1 MEAPRS
7 RSQIAVLGQV
17 MIQGVSGAMKAS
29 ENAMRKESNISVT
42 NSVEAPHIRAERQSQ
57 HLIEAFLASGLFF
70 MLLPGTF
77 LGVWNLI
84 GISRREALSALS
96 PAWLQAHGQAQVFGW
111 VGSFILGIGFYSLT
125 KIQSTRTFPVGK
137 GWTSWSLWTCGV
149 TLRWMGGVTGWHW
162 RWILPASGLFE
173 LGGFLLFFLAVRRHR
188 PASGQSAKPLW
199 MVLVILSTFV
209 FLLTLV
215 INAIALFRLALTGST
230 PALPHLL
237 DLQLVT
243 MAIWGVLVPTIW
255 GFNARW
261 LPIFAGF
268 GQPGTKWLFAAYGLS
283 LAAIALVFLNQWGIS
298 ATVFVASAL
307 MAIQGLRVWRPAVQ
321 PAKVHNIH
329 PSFPYFLRIA
339 YVWLLIASLLG
350 CLAAIEDRS
359 GGLWGASR
367 HALTVGFVAVMVFTI
382 GQRVLPAFC
391 GMRLLWSKELML
403 WSLALLNAGCLLRV
417 SMEPLAYE
425 LDWQIAWNLL
435 PVSAV
440 IELSAV
446 TLFALN
452 LVGTLMQKPAHL
464 RQLSD

>member
-1 MEAPRS
+1 M
-7 RSQIAVLGQV
+7 
-17 MIQGVSGAMKAS
+17 MIQIISGAVTANEDAMGE
-29 ENAMRKESNISVT
+29 ENNISEI
-42 NSVEAPHIRAERQSQ
+42 NSAEEPRIRAERHSQ
-57 HLIEAFLASGLFF
+57 ALIEAFLASGLLF

-84 GISRREALSALS
+84 GISQRQALNALS

-125 KIQSTRTFPVGK
+125 KMQNTRTFPVGT

-149 TLRWMGGVTGWHW
+149 ALRWLGGVTGWHW
-162 RWILPASGLFE
+162 RWILPASGLLE
-173 LGGFLLFFLAVRRHR
+173 LGGFLLFFLTVRRHR
-188 PASGQSAKPLW
+188 PATGQSAKPVW
-199 MVLVILSTFV
+199 IVLVICATSV

-215 INAIALFRLALTGST
+215 INAIALFRLALSSST

-243 MAIWGVLVPTIW
+243 MSIWGVLVPIIW

-268 GQPGTKWLFAAYGLS
+268 DQPRPRWLFTAYGFS
-283 LAAIALVFLNQWGIS
+283 LAGIVLVFLNQWGIS
-298 ATVFVASAL
+298 SAVFVASAL
-307 MAIQGLRVWRPAVQ
+307 LAIQGLRVWHPAVQ

-329 PSFPYFLRIA
+329 PSFPHFLRIA
-339 YVWLLIASLLG
+339 YIWLVIASLLG

-391 GMRLLWSKELML
+391 GMRLLWSKELMI
-403 WSLALLNAGCLLRV
+403 WSLALLNLGCLLRV
-417 SMEPLAYE
+417 SMEALAYE
-425 LDWQIAWNLL
+425 LDWQIAWKML

-440 IELSAV
+440 IELTAV
-446 TLFALN
+446 TLFAIN
-452 LVGTLMQKPAHL
+452 LVGTLMQRPAHL
-464 RQLSD
+464 RRLSNPVFNQGGTP

>member
-1 MEAPRS
+1 MKTNIVEIGSPEEPR
-7 RSQIAVLGQV
+7 
-17 MIQGVSGAMKAS
+17 
-29 ENAMRKESNISVT
+29 
-42 NSVEAPHIRAERQSQ
+42 IRAERQSQ
-57 HLIEAFLASGLFF
+57 TLIEAFLASGLFF
-70 MLLPGTF
+70 LLLPGTF

-84 GISRREALSALS
+84 GISRHEALTALS

-125 KIQSTRTFPVGK
+125 KMQTTRTFPVGK
-137 GWTSWSLWTCGV
+137 GWTSWSLWTTAV
-149 TLRWMGGVTGWHW
+149 ALRWLGGVTGWHW
-162 RWILPASGLFE
+162 RWILPVSGLLEF
-173 LGGFLLFFLAVRRHR
+173 GGFLLFFLTVRRHR
-188 PASGQSAKPLW
+188 PASGQSTKAAW
-199 MVLVILSTFV
+199 MILVILSTVV
-209 FLLTLV
+209 FLLTL
-215 INAIALFRLALTGST
+215 AIDTVALFWLALTGSN
-230 PALPHLL
+230 PALPHRL

-268 GQPGTKWLFAAYGLS
+268 GQPRTQWLLPGYALS
-283 LAAIALVFLNQWGIS
+283 LAGIALVFLNQWGIS
-298 ATVFVASAL
+298 AVVLAISAL
-307 MAIQGLRVWRPAVQ
+307 LAIKGLQVWGPAVR

-329 PSFPYFLRIA
+329 PSFPHFLRIA

-350 CLAAIEDRS
+350 CLAALEDRS

-391 GMRLLWSKELML
+391 GMRVLWSKELMF
-403 WSLALLNAGCLLRV
+403 WSLTLLNLGCLLRV

-425 LDWQIAWNLL
+425 RDWQIAWRLL

-440 IELSAV
+440 IELTAV

-452 LVGTLMQKPAHL
+452 LVGTLIQKPAHL
-464 RQLSD
+464 RQLSDAASHTGGVP

>member
-1 MEAPRS
+1 MRS
-7 RSQIAVLGQV
+7 DFKGTEV
-17 MIQGVSGAMKAS
+17 
-29 ENAMRKESNISVT
+29 
-42 NSVEAPHIRAERQSQ
+42 NSIEQPHIRAERQSQ
-57 HLIEAFLASGLFF
+57 TLIEAFLVSGLLF

-84 GISRREALSALS
+84 GISRRQALTALS

-125 KIQSTRTFPVGK
+125 KMQSTRTFPIDM
-137 GWTSWSLWTCGV
+137 GWASWSLWTAGV
-149 TLRWMGGVTGWHW
+149 TLRWLGGVSGWEW
-162 RWILPASGLFE
+162 RRILPASGMLE
-173 LGGFLLFFLAVRRHR
+173 LVGFLLFFLTVRKHR
-188 PASGQSAKPLW
+188 PASGQSAKSAW
-199 MVLVILSTFV
+199 MVLVVLSTLV

-215 INAIALFRLALTGST
+215 INAVALFRLATTGNA
-230 PALPHLL
+230 PALPHRL

-268 GQPGTKWLFAAYGLS
+268 DQPRPRWLLTAFGLS
-283 LAAIALVFLNQWGIS
+283 MVGILLVFLNWWGAS
-298 ATVFVASAL
+298 AAVFVASAL
-307 MAIQGLRVWRPAVQ
+307 AAIQGLRVWHRAVQ

-329 PSFPYFLRIA
+329 PSCPHFLRAA
-339 YVWLLIASLLG
+339 YVWLMIASLLG
-350 CLAAIEDRS
+350 CLAALEDHS

-391 GMRLLWSKELML
+391 GMRVLWSKELMF
-403 WSLALLNAGCLLRV
+403 WSLALLNLGCLLRV

-425 LDWQIAWNLL
+425 RDWQIAWRLL

-440 IELSAV
+440 IELTAV
-446 TLFALN
+446 TLFGLN
-452 LVGTLMQKPAHL
+452 LVGTLMQQPAHL
-464 RQLSD
+464 RQASNPVSNAGGIP

>member
-1 MEAPRS
+1 MAKVEA
-7 RSQIAVLGQV
+7 Q
-17 MIQGVSGAMKAS
+17 
-29 ENAMRKESNISVT
+29 AMRKENNISAI
-42 NSVEAPHIRAERQSQ
+42 SSAEAPHIRAERQSQ
-57 HLIEAFLASGLFF
+57 ALIEAFLVTGLLF

-84 GISRREALSALS
+84 GISRRQALNALS

-125 KIQSTRTFPVGK
+125 KMQSTRTFPAGK
-137 GWTSWSLWTCGV
+137 GWTAWGLWTCGV
-149 TLRWMGGVTGWHW
+149 AVRWIGGVTGWHW
-162 RWILPASGLFE
+162 RWILPASGLLE

-188 PASGQSAKPLW
+188 PAGGQSGKPLW
-199 MVLVILSTFV
+199 MVLVILATLV
-209 FLLTLV
+209 FLLTLL

-230 PALPHLL
+230 PALPHRL
-237 DLQLVT
+237 DLQLVM

-268 GQPGTKWLFAAYGLS
+268 GQPRPRWLFAAYALS
-283 LAAIALVFLNQWGIS
+283 LVGLALIFLNHWGVS
-298 ATVFVASAL
+298 ALVFVASAL
-307 MAIQGLRVWRPAVQ
+307 LAIQGLRVLHPAVQ

-329 PSFPYFLRIA
+329 PSFPHFLRIA
-339 YVWLLIASLLG
+339 YVWLVVASLIG
-350 CLAAIEDRS
+350 CLAALEDSS

-391 GMRLLWSKELML
+391 GMRLLWSKELMF
-403 WSLALLNAGCLLRV
+403 WSLSLLNLGCLLRV

-425 LDWQIAWNLL
+425 LDWQIAWKLL

-446 TLFALN
+446 TLFAVN
-452 LVGTLMQKPAHL
+452 LVGTLMQPPAHL
-464 RQLSD
+464 RQLSDPSS

>member
-1 MEAPRS
+1 VTREETKTLGLRLAEEPR
-7 RSQIAVLGQV
+7 
-17 MIQGVSGAMKAS
+17 
-29 ENAMRKESNISVT
+29 
-42 NSVEAPHIRAERQSQ
+42 IRAERQSQ
-57 HLIEAFLASGLFF
+57 ALIEAFLASGLFF

-84 GISRREALSALS
+84 GISRRQTLDGLSS
-96 PAWLQAHGQAQVFGW
+96 AWLQAHGQAQLFGW

-125 KIQSTRTFPVGK
+125 KMQSTRSFPVGN
-137 GWTSWSLWTCGV
+137 GWTAWTLWTCGV
-149 TLRWMGGVTGWHW
+149 ALRWLGGVTGWHW
-162 RWILPASGLFE
+162 RWILPASGLLE
-173 LGGFLLFFLAVRRHR
+173 LGGFLLFFLTVRRHR
-188 PASGQSAKPLW
+188 PASGQPAKPMW
-199 MVLVILSTFV
+199 MVLVILSTLV
-209 FLLTLV
+209 FLLTLL
-215 INAIALFRLALTGST
+215 INALELFRLALSSST

-268 GQPGTKWLFAAYGLS
+268 DQPRAGWLFAAFGLS
-283 LAAIALVFLNQWGIS
+283 LTGIVLVFLNRWGIS
-298 ATVFVASAL
+298 SAVFVASAL
-307 MAIQGLRVWRPAVQ
+307 LAIQGLRVWHPAVQ

-329 PSFPYFLRIA
+329 PSFPHFLRIA
-339 YVWLLIASLLG
+339 YGWLLIASLLG
-350 CLAAIEDRS
+350 CLAALEDRS

-367 HALTVGFVAVMVFTI
+367 HALTVGFVALMVFTI

-391 GMRLLWSKELML
+391 GMRLLWSKELMI
-403 WSLALLNAGCLLRV
+403 WSLALLNLGCLLRV

-425 LDWQIAWNLL
+425 LDWQIAWKLL

-440 IELSAV
+440 IEMTAV
-446 TLFALN
+446 VFFALN

-464 RQLSD
+464 RQLSEPIRNQGGTH

>member
-1 MEAPRS
+1 MTREETETLELRLAEEPR
-7 RSQIAVLGQV
+7 IC
-17 MIQGVSGAMKAS
+17 
-29 ENAMRKESNISVT
+29 
-42 NSVEAPHIRAERQSQ
+42 AERQSQ
-57 HLIEAFLASGLFF
+57 ALIEAFVGSGLFF

-84 GISRREALSALS
+84 GISRQQALDGLS
-96 PAWLQAHGQAQVFGW
+96 SAWLQAHGQAQLFGW

-125 KIQSTRTFPVGK
+125 KMQSTRTFPVGNA
-137 GWTSWSLWTCGV
+137 WTAWSLWTCGV
-149 TLRWMGGVTGWHW
+149 ALRWLGGVTGWHW
-162 RWILPASGLFE
+162 RWILPASGLLE
-173 LGGFLLFFLAVRRHR
+173 LGGFLLFFLTVRRHR
-188 PASGQSAKPLW
+188 PASGQSAKPMW

-215 INAIALFRLALTGST
+215 INAIALFRLALLSRT

-243 MAIWGVLVPTIW
+243 MAIWGVLVSTIW

-268 GQPGTKWLFAAYGLS
+268 SQPRARWLFTAYGLS
-283 LAAIALVFLNQWGIS
+283 LAGIVLVFLNQWGIS
-298 ATVFVASAL
+298 SAVFVASVL
-307 MAIQGLRVWRPAVQ
+307 LAIQGLRVWHPAFQ

-329 PSFPYFLRIA
+329 PSFPHFLRIA
-339 YVWLLIASLLG
+339 YGWLLIASLLG
-350 CLAAIEDRS
+350 CLASREDRS

-391 GMRLLWSKELML
+391 GMRVLWSKELMF
-403 WSLALLNAGCLLRV
+403 WSLALLNVGCLLRV

-425 LDWQIAWNLL
+425 RDWQIAWRLL

-440 IELSAV
+440 IELTAV

-452 LVGTLMQKPAHL
+452 LLGTLMQKPAHL
-464 RQLSD
+464 RQVSDPVSDAGGAP

>member
-1 MEAPRS
+1 
-7 RSQIAVLGQV
+7 
-17 MIQGVSGAMKAS
+17 
-29 ENAMRKESNISVT
+29 MRKENNISAI
-42 NSVEAPHIRAERQSQ
+42 SSAEAPHIRAERQSQ
-57 HLIEAFLASGLFF
+57 ALIEAFLVTGLLF

-84 GISRREALSALS
+84 GISRRQALNALS

-125 KIQSTRTFPVGK
+125 KMQSTRTFPAGK
-137 GWTSWSLWTCGV
+137 GWAAWGLWTCGV
-149 TLRWMGGVTGWHW
+149 ALRWISGVTGWHW
-162 RWILPASGLFE
+162 RWILPASGLLE

-188 PASGQSAKPLW
+188 PAGGQSGKPLW
-199 MVLVILSTFV
+199 MVLVILATIV
-209 FLLTLV
+209 FLLTLL

-237 DLQLVT
+237 DLQLVM

-268 GQPGTKWLFAAYGLS
+268 GQPRPRWLFAAYALS
-283 LAAIALVFLNQWGIS
+283 LVGLALIFFNQWGVS
-298 ATVFVASAL
+298 ALVFVASAL
-307 MAIQGLRVWRPAVQ
+307 LAIQGLRVWHPAVQ

-329 PSFPYFLRIA
+329 PSFPHFLRIA
-339 YVWLLIASLLG
+339 YVWLVVASLLG
-350 CLAAIEDRS
+350 CLAALEDNS

-367 HALTVGFVAVMVFTI
+367 HALTVGFVALMVFTI

-391 GMRLLWSKELML
+391 GMRILWSKEVMF
-403 WSLALLNAGCLLRV
+403 WSLALLNFGCLLRV

-425 LDWQIAWNLL
+425 LDWQIAWKLL

-440 IELSAV
+440 IELTAV
-446 TLFALN
+446 TLFAMN

-464 RQLSD
+464 RQLSDPA

>member
-1 MEAPRS
+1 MKTNIIEISSPEEPR
-7 RSQIAVLGQV
+7 
-17 MIQGVSGAMKAS
+17 
-29 ENAMRKESNISVT
+29 
-42 NSVEAPHIRAERQSQ
+42 IRAERQSQ
-57 HLIEAFLASGLFF
+57 TLVEAFWASGLFF
-70 MLLPGTF
+70 LLLPGTF

-84 GISRREALSALS
+84 GISRHEALTALS

-125 KIQSTRTFPVGK
+125 KMQTTRTFPVGK
-137 GWTSWSLWTCGV
+137 GWTSWNLWTTGV
-149 TLRWMGGVTGWHW
+149 ALRWLGGVTGWHW
-162 RWILPASGLFE
+162 RWILPGSGLLEF
-173 LGGFLLFFLAVRRHR
+173 GGFLLFFLTVRRHR
-188 PASGQSAKPLW
+188 PASGQSTKAAW
-199 MVLVILSTFV
+199 MILVILSTVV

-215 INAIALFRLALTGST
+215 INTVALFWLALTGSN
-230 PALPHLL
+230 PALPHRL

-268 GQPGTKWLFAAYGLS
+268 AQPRTQWLFSGYALS
-283 LAAIALVFLNQWGIS
+283 LAGIALVFLNQWGIS
-298 ATVFVASAL
+298 AVVLAISAL
-307 MAIQGLRVWRPAVQ
+307 LAIKGLQVWGPAVH

-329 PSFPYFLRIA
+329 PSFPHFLRIA

-350 CLAAIEDRS
+350 CLAALEDRS

-391 GMRLLWSKELML
+391 GMRVLWSKELMF
-403 WSLALLNAGCLLRV
+403 WSLALLNLGCLLRV

-425 LDWQIAWNLL
+425 RDWQIAWRLL

-440 IELSAV
+440 IELTAV

-452 LVGTLMQKPAHL
+452 LVGTLTQKPVHL
-464 RQLSD
+464 RQLSDAASDAGGAP

>member
-1 MEAPRS
+1 MA
-7 RSQIAVLGQV
+7 
-17 MIQGVSGAMKAS
+17 
-29 ENAMRKESNISVT
+29 NISQTVPA
-42 NSVEAPHIRAERQSQ
+42 EEPRIRAERQSQ
-57 HLIEAFLASGLFF
+57 TLIEAFLVSGLFF
-70 MLLPGTF
+70 LLLPGTF

-84 GISRREALSALS
+84 GISRHQAVTALS

-125 KIQSTRTFPVGK
+125 KMQSTRTFPVVQ
-137 GWTSWSLWTCGV
+137 GWTAWVLWTTGV
-149 TLRWMGGVTGWHW
+149 VLRWLGGVTGWEW
-162 RWILPASGLFE
+162 RWLLPASGLLE
-173 LGGFLLFFLAVRRHR
+173 VAGFLFFFLTVRRHR
-188 PASGQSAKPLW
+188 PASGQSAKATW
-199 MVLVILSTFV
+199 MILVILSTLV

-215 INAIALFRLALTGST
+215 FNAIALFQLALTGSI
-230 PALPHLL
+230 PALAHRL

-268 GQPGTKWLFAAYGLS
+268 RQPRAKWLMTAYGLS
-283 LAAIALVFLNQWGIS
+283 LAGIVLVLLNQWGLS
-298 ATVFVASAL
+298 SVVFVIAAL
-307 MAIQGLRVWRPAVQ
+307 LAIQGLQVWHPAVQ

-329 PSFPYFLRIA
+329 PSFPHFLRVA
-339 YVWLLIASLLG
+339 YGWLVIASLLG
-350 CLAAIEDRS
+350 CLAALEDRS

-391 GMRLLWSKELML
+391 GMRLLWSTELMF
-403 WSLALLNAGCLLRV
+403 WSLALLNLGCILRV

-425 LDWQIAWNLL
+425 RDWQLAWKLL

-440 IELSAV
+440 LELTAV
-446 TLFALN
+446 TCFALN
-452 LVGTLMQKPAHL
+452 LVGTLLQRPAHL
-464 RQLSD
+464 RHFEDPASGAGGAM

>member
-1 MEAPRS
+1 MRS
-7 RSQIAVLGQV
+7 EIKV
-17 MIQGVSGAMKAS
+17 I
-29 ENAMRKESNISVT
+29 ET
-42 NSVEAPHIRAERQSQ
+42 NPTEQPHIRAERQSQ
-57 HLIEAFLASGLFF
+57 ILIEAFVVGGLFF

-84 GISRREALSALS
+84 GISRREALTALS
-96 PAWLQAHGQAQVFGW
+96 PAWLEAHGQAQIFGW

-125 KIQSTRTFPVGK
+125 KMQSTRTFPVSK
-137 GWTSWSLWTCGV
+137 GWASWSLWTAGV
-149 TLRWMGGVTGWHW
+149 ALRWLGGVTGWEW
-162 RWILPASGLFE
+162 RWILPASGLLE
-173 LGGFLLFFLAVRRHR
+173 LAGFLLFFVTVRKHR
-188 PASGQSAKPLW
+188 PASGQSGKPIW
-199 MVLVILSTFV
+199 MVLVILSTLV

-215 INAIALFRLALTGST
+215 INAVALFLLAVNGST
-230 PALPHLL
+230 PALPHRL

-243 MAIWGVLVPTIW
+243 MAMWGVLVPTIW

-268 GQPGTKWLFAAYGLS
+268 DQPRPRWLLTAYGLS
-283 LAAIALVFLNQWGIS
+283 LAGIALVFLDWWG
-298 ATVFVASAL
+298 ASAVVL
-307 MAIQGLRVWRPAVQ
+307 VAAALGAIQGLRVWHRAVQ

-329 PSFPYFLRIA
+329 SSFPHFLRVA
-339 YVWLLIASLLG
+339 YVWLLTASLLG
-350 CLAAIEDRS
+350 CLAALADHS

-391 GMRLLWSKELML
+391 GMRVLWSKELMF
-403 WSLALLNAGCLLRV
+403 WSLALLNLGCLLRV

-425 LDWQIAWNLL
+425 LDWQIAWRLL

-440 IELSAV
+440 IELTAV

-452 LVGTLMQKPAHL
+452 LVGTLMQQPAHL
-464 RQLSD
+464 RQASNPVSNAGGLP